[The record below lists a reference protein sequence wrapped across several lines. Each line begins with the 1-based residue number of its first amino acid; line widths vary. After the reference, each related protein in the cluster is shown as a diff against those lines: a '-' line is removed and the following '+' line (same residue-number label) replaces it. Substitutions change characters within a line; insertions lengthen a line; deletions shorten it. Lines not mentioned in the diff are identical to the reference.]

1 MVETVFAEIVAVC
14 EERILSRLHFRPN
27 SKQKMRKPI
36 VETLRLAI
44 TSLRQLRQKISNRG
58 KLVDSASVFEDRA
71 NEAVKLIT
79 AWTKHQTT
87 TRLRDIVEGIH
98 RLWMIE
104 RLDELLSCIPNNL
117 MDPGLRTSLQN
128 MIRKVARYKE
138 AARYLCRLAKRFPAV
153 RRVEVVSVTLQQ
165 EMFVK
170 HGVDSYKPSLSATLH
185 RIGSRHCCSGNLSR
199 ICSLLKVGTV
209 DAERTFSDHVL
220 RALRGAKIHAEIQ
233 LFYHIEMLRLIQ
245 SPRVVCSSKD
255 ACYLCGF
262 FITTSTKLHSPKCH
276 GRLYPG
282 WRLPVLSAQDEALRR
297 FNHHLEEAACNSVKN
312 LLRTQK
318 KFSLPDPRES
328 TILTIRR
335 SVSTLTPLPIRPE
348 TVDAVTDNYN
358 MSPEIIVS
366 EDAKQSTVALSN
378 SRLQVAE
385 DIPER
390 SVTCQ
395 DGNTTM
401 QSNAPQTIHDQSQP
415 LLPSGNHGETRQK
428 HDLKRNN
435 TITVCVASNECR
447 VSLWAH

>member
-1 MVETVFAEIVAVC
+1 M
-14 EERILSRLHFRPN
+14 
-27 SKQKMRKPI
+27 
-36 VETLRLAI
+36 
-44 TSLRQLRQKISNRG
+44 
-58 KLVDSASVFEDRA
+58 
-71 NEAVKLIT
+71 
-79 AWTKHQTT
+79 
-87 TRLRDIVEGIH
+87 
-98 RLWMIE
+98 
-104 RLDELLSCIPNNL
+104 
-117 MDPGLRTSLQN
+117 
-128 MIRKVARYKE
+128 
-138 AARYLCRLAKRFPAV
+138 
-153 RRVEVVSVTLQQ
+153 
-165 EMFVK
+165 
-170 HGVDSYKPSLSATLH
+170 
-185 RIGSRHCCSGNLSR
+185 
-199 ICSLLKVGTV
+199 GTV

-233 LFYHIEMLRLIQ
+233 LFYHIKMLRLIQ

-262 FITTSTKLHSPKCH
+262 FLTTSTKLHSPKCH

-282 WRLPVLSAQDEALRR
+282 WRLPVLSAQDETLRR

-312 LLRTQK
+312 LLRMQK

-335 SVSTLTPLPIRPE
+335 SVSTLAPLPIRPE
-348 TVDAVTDNYN
+348 TVDAATDNDN

-366 EDAKQSTVALSN
+366 EDAKQSTVALSD

-401 QSNAPQTIHDQSQP
+401 QSNAPQTIHDQSQA

-435 TITVCVASNECR
+435 TITVCVASNDVSCIIVGPLRLYVEYSASHNGSAGNVRKDLKLDAEWITDINDQSTNDHSESSLIDIEKSSYTASLPLDNLDQLDIKYGKHVLR
-447 VSLWAH
+447 VRLHP